1 MENIEK
7 GYGFYLSGFPPFS
20 FSGHSNFTCRNSK
33 RLHGFEEICK
43 RLREFEDI
51 KSPAVE
57 VTVNSKEE
65 NS

>member
-7 GYGFYLSGFPPFS
+7 RVWFNSIRFPLFS
-20 FSGHSNFTCRNSK
+20 FSGHSNFSCRNSK
-33 RLHGFEEICK
+33 RLHGFEEMYK

-51 KSPAVE
+51 KSQAVE